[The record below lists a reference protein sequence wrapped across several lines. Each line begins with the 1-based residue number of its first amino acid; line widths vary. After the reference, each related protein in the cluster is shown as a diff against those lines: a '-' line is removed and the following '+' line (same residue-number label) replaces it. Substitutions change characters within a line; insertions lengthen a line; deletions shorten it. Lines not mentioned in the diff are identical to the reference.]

1 MKTIFAHVNLK
12 TRQFVALLF
21 LILASAIGQMLLPA
35 FLSSMISQGVGEGSN
50 RMIWIFAMIMAA
62 VTIFSCIISFL
73 SVKNASTISTDFA
86 AQLREKV
93 FSKVQ
98 SFSTAEMDRFST
110 ASLITRSTSD
120 IANVQNFLTLL
131 LR

>member
-62 VTIFSCIISFL
+62 VTIFPVSSAFYPSKMLQRFQQILPL
-73 SVKNASTISTDFA
+73 S
-86 AQLREKV
+86 
-93 FSKVQ
+93 
-98 SFSTAEMDRFST
+98 
-110 ASLITRSTSD
+110 
-120 IANVQNFLTLL
+120 
-131 LR
+131 